1 MKKLIPFLIIALI
14 LLLTFPFGALSEG
27 ASETGAEVPAQA
39 ETIDP
44 APAPDPGTPY
54 TWEYLASIAG
64 ATALTL
70 LIVQFLKVPLDRVW
84 RIPTR
89 LFVYFIALLILLVA
103 TAFTTGLTLQNG
115 LMAFVNAFL
124 VALTAYGAY
133 EVTFAKLDNKYK

>member
-1 MKKLIPFLIIALI
+1 MKKIIPFLIIALI
-14 LLLTFPFGALSEG
+14 LLLTFPFSALSEG
-27 ASETGAEVPAQA
+27 ANAADAEVTAQA

-44 APAPDPGTPY
+44 APAPDPGMPY

-89 LFVYFIALLILLVA
+89 LFVYFIALLILIVA
-103 TAFTTGLTLQNG
+103 TAFTTGLNLQNA

-133 EVTFAKLDNKYK
+133 EVTFAKLDNRY

>member
-14 LLLTFPFGALSEG
+14 LLLTFPFGALAEG

-44 APAPDPGTPY
+44 APAPEPGAPY

-64 ATALTL
+64 ATAATL
-70 LIVQFLKVPLDRVW
+70 LIVQFLKVPLDVVW
-84 RIPTR
+84 KIPTR
-89 LFVYFIALLILLVA
+89 VFVYIVALIILLVA
-103 TAFTTGLTLQNG
+103 IAFTTGLNLQNA
-115 LMAFVNAFL
+115 LMAVVNAFL
-124 VALTAYGAY
+124 VALTSYGAY